1 MDLDSRNATYR
12 RMSAE
17 DEEMYMRL
25 PVPPVSLQ
33 RVMTMKFCI
42 SAEQKIHSQYTKGAH
57 DIALG

>member
-1 MDLDSRNATYR
+1 
-12 RMSAE
+12 MSAE